1 MENASD
7 LTLVNADL
15 DGKELL
21 VVTVSVLLVRTW
33 QLHALAR
40 EESVNPVSYTHLTL
54 PTICSV

>member
-21 VVTVSVLLVRTW
+21 VVTTSMNVFMAMEVVNNFVSI
-33 QLHALAR
+33 
-40 EESVNPVSYTHLTL
+40 E
-54 PTICSV
+54 

>member
-21 VVTVSVLLVRTW
+21 VVTVSGVLVRTW

-40 EESVNPVSYTHLTL
+40 EESVNPTPHPSLLTDGG
-54 PTICSV
+54 